1 MKYRIRGWDYSTFL
15 RLHSNLLGILH
26 TTSLWRIYPSS
37 LRTSLKFFTN
47 FTEVYLLDHMY
58 MESWQPSYYFCCI
71 CRKVRDRGPC
81 QKLVLGLEGSKLKN
95 YPSEEETFIFHW
107 AGVRSNVFM
116 NRGQICRFSPRSIDS
131 GNILLLF
138 YWILSGRLSE
148 CFELHHIFNGTF
160 LHWSHVQRP
169 CIAGID
175 VEGSLS
181 FPSKIW
187 VAPLRPQFQFWVFS
201 SQVWISIFWCHQH

>member
-1 MKYRIRGWDYSTFL
+1 MIYRTQGWGYSIFL
-15 RLHSNLLGILH
+15 RLHSNLLGIPH
-26 TTSLWRIYPSS
+26 TTSLWKICSSS
-37 LRTSLKFFTN
+37 LQTSPMFFTN
-47 FTEVYLLDHMY
+47 FTVVCLLDHRY
-58 MESWQPSYYFCCI
+58 MESWQLNCCFYCI
-71 CRKVRDRGPC
+71 YLKVEDHGPF
-81 QKLVLGLEGSKLKN
+81 QKLGLGQEGSKLEN
-95 YPSEEETFIFHW
+95 YPSEEEIFIFHW
-107 AGVRSNVFM
+107 AGVGSNAFM